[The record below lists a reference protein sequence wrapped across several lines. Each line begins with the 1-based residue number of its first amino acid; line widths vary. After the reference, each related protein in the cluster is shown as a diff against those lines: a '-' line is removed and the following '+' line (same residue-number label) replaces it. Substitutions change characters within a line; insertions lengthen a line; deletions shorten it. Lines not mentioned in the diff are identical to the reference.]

1 MAPCLLVTKSSPPLG
16 EGGAQKISEKDA
28 HPPIGHVSRIGRVGA
43 HPALSVVLEEWA
55 LAVPCIG
62 QRARLHLHHP
72 SLSPHRSRSAGC
84 CHFAYCERYGTASR
98 VCGRLVARVAVAWL
112 AQAWWYLHESLQ
124 ERRPGPG
131 ADEGHVKKRRH
142 LMQLATTLKLFFS
155 FLVFVFSSRLGSAPN
170 SNSN

>member
-1 MAPCLLVTKSSPPLG
+1 
-16 EGGAQKISEKDA
+16 
-28 HPPIGHVSRIGRVGA
+28 
-43 HPALSVVLEEWA
+43 
-55 LAVPCIG
+55 
-62 QRARLHLHHP
+62 
-72 SLSPHRSRSAGC
+72 
-84 CHFAYCERYGTASR
+84 

-124 ERRPGPG
+124 ERRPGSG